1 MASNFPAMLFF
12 TDVEAGADTQMKS
25 PISTATFR
33 PYALVVQDVSGGA
46 NDGKI
51 DECGAD
57 PALILGV
64 AMSAAIDAN
73 SPYGYVNA
81 ATNLTKVPVVV
92 LNTRMTVG
100 LCVGAGTLVQTDEE
114 KDYGITKLSNGNWSL
129 DRAKV
134 TAGTNTRFHVIR
146 VYVDRQIAIGHFIAA
161 NLQSDAVAT

>member
-12 TDVEAGADTQMKS
+12 TDVEAGADTHMKN
-25 PISTATFR
+25 PAATATFR

-46 NDGKI
+46 GDGKI

-64 AMSAAIDAN
+64 AMSAAIDPN

-92 LNTRMTVG
+92 LGPRMTVG
-100 LCVGAGTLVQTDEE
+100 LCVGSGTLVATDEE
-114 KDYGITKLSNGNWSL
+114 KDYGITKLANGNWSM
-129 DRAKV
+129 DRSKTGA
-134 TAGTNTRFHVIR
+134 TARFHVSR
-146 VYVDRQIAIGHFIAA
+146 VYVDRQIAIGHFLAA
-161 NLQSDAVAT
+161 NLQGDSIAS